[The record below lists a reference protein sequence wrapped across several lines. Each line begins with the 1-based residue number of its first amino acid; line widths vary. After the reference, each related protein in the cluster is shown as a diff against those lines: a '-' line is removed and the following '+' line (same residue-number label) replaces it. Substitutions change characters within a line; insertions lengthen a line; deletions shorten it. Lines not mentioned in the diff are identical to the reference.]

1 MTSPSAPPANP
12 PGNHPPTDSGGRSAS
27 ANGSDVADENPR
39 SLSQRVEGAGDSTV
53 LDLTIGVEGAG
64 PVTTAPVPPDDSPTT
79 SAGDPPMLRH
89 RNCLDGIRGLAVLT
103 VVFFHLELGWMRGGY
118 LGVDVFFVLSGF
130 LISTLLIREW
140 TKHGRIDLKGFWV
153 RRARRL
159 LPAMLVVLAAVA
171 AFAVF
176 LAQPEQLSDIR
187 SQGLASLFY
196 VTNWARAAEKTSYFD
211 TFAAKSPLE
220 HYWSLAIEE
229 QFYVVWPLVVM
240 ALFTWRSRAKGTL
253 DRARRYDVPLGLVG
267 LIGAAAS
274 ATLMAVLYSPDNSS
288 LYFRTDT
295 RVQGLLIGV
304 ALAALFDAVGRRLM
318 AAPPAWLVPAGWA
331 AGLAFLVAIVTDVTP
346 AWLYQGGFLLIAV
359 LTAVVILA
367 AMAHPRSSLD
377 RALSVRPLRFFGRI
391 SYGLYLWHWPVILAL
406 TPERTGLPMPA
417 LNVLRFAISVALAV
431 VSLLVLEVPI
441 RERRLPVR
449 VEFASLGVVPVALA
463 VALLVTTT
471 GGELTLEEAYAADQR
486 TTAPVQTVAPV
497 ATPNHT
503 DTLVLGDEL
512 ALALPANW
520 GDPDGDGPATGSV
533 TLAGTACDD
542 ATRLCD
548 DWRQR
553 WKARVDQASPDV
565 VMVAIRNWQP
575 FDDTNAKMDVFDAA
589 LTESAFVDGMD
600 RLATELGAGPTADGG
615 RTVVF
620 LTAPKRS
627 EDGSLDPF
635 VVERTREAA
644 RQVTVRRN
652 GAVQEVSMERL
663 WCGPVRCIDQARL
676 YPAKG
681 RFEVVS
687 PNAEAFGTAL
697 AGVAR
702 RAVTDHLA
710 REASGDQLRVLLVGD
725 SVAWSIGSN
734 FHGTTKAAD
743 QKILLWNQ
751 AEFACYP
758 DPAPGPRLGLPGT
771 VSTECPDWAERWPT
785 YLDEFQPQV
794 VLLPV
799 SQWMIL
805 DRDVDGRRIAF
816 DSDEMRRRIKKYYGQ
831 TIDVMSK
838 TGALVVLTTVIP
850 NVASTKSITKDADV
864 AESQRREVALNK
876 IITEL
881 VASRPDD
888 AALIDLAGWICEGTK
903 CAEEL
908 DGVRLRPDGGHFSSE
923 SSPLAGAFLTEELE
937 RVAKERGLSP
947 DADATTATTSAA
959 SKTAPPPPPNG

>member
-1 MTSPSAPPANP
+1 M
-12 PGNHPPTDSGGRSAS
+12 
-27 ANGSDVADENPR
+27 
-39 SLSQRVEGAGDSTV
+39 
-53 LDLTIGVEGAG
+53 
-64 PVTTAPVPPDDSPTT
+64 TTAPVPPDDSPTT

-449 VEFASLGVVPVALA
+449 GEFARPGGV
-463 VALLVTTT
+463 
-471 GGELTLEEAYAADQR
+471 
-486 TTAPVQTVAPV
+486 
-497 ATPNHT
+497 
-503 DTLVLGDEL
+503 
-512 ALALPANW
+512 
-520 GDPDGDGPATGSV
+520 
-533 TLAGTACDD
+533 
-542 ATRLCD
+542 
-548 DWRQR
+548 
-553 WKARVDQASPDV
+553 
-565 VMVAIRNWQP
+565 
-575 FDDTNAKMDVFDAA
+575 
-589 LTESAFVDGMD
+589 
-600 RLATELGAGPTADGG
+600 
-615 RTVVF
+615 
-620 LTAPKRS
+620 
-627 EDGSLDPF
+627 
-635 VVERTREAA
+635 
-644 RQVTVRRN
+644 
-652 GAVQEVSMERL
+652 
-663 WCGPVRCIDQARL
+663 
-676 YPAKG
+676 
-681 RFEVVS
+681 
-687 PNAEAFGTAL
+687 
-697 AGVAR
+697 
-702 RAVTDHLA
+702 
-710 REASGDQLRVLLVGD
+710 
-725 SVAWSIGSN
+725 
-734 FHGTTKAAD
+734 
-743 QKILLWNQ
+743 
-751 AEFACYP
+751 
-758 DPAPGPRLGLPGT
+758 
-771 VSTECPDWAERWPT
+771 
-785 YLDEFQPQV
+785 
-794 VLLPV
+794 
-799 SQWMIL
+799 
-805 DRDVDGRRIAF
+805 
-816 DSDEMRRRIKKYYGQ
+816 
-831 TIDVMSK
+831 
-838 TGALVVLTTVIP
+838 
-850 NVASTKSITKDADV
+850 
-864 AESQRREVALNK
+864 
-876 IITEL
+876 
-881 VASRPDD
+881 
-888 AALIDLAGWICEGTK
+888 
-903 CAEEL
+903 
-908 DGVRLRPDGGHFSSE
+908 
-923 SSPLAGAFLTEELE
+923 
-937 RVAKERGLSP
+937 
-947 DADATTATTSAA
+947 
-959 SKTAPPPPPNG
+959 